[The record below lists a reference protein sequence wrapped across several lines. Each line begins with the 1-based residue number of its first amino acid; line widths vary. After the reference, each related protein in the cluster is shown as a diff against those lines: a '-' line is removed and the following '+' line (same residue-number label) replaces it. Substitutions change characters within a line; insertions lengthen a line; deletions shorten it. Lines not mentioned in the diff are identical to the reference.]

1 MCCTMKFSLALFQ
14 LAQANLKRLKLSL
27 LDADSMKNKQK
38 TTPTFTPSTPDMA
51 TPAHSSWQGVVYVC
65 IAVAFFSTSAVF
77 VRWASPFS
85 SIEIAFWRLVI
96 ATVLVGL
103 LGMLTRTP
111 LRIQRQE
118 FPRFLLYGLITA
130 LHFIFYIAA
139 LSFTTIAHGL
149 ALVYTSPIFVTIFSA
164 LFLKEALPWRKYLG
178 IGVAVIGVAIMA
190 GFQPHYTSCN
200 LSGTGQCMALGD
212 GLAVLSAICFAIYSV
227 AGRRERER
235 HPLFRYTLNV
245 YGLAAL
251 WLLPATLFLA
261 FHHTYPLVALAAI
274 AALGLFPLG
283 LGHTLYNAAVRKVH
297 ATYANLIATQ
307 EVTGGIIL
315 GIFLVGEIP
324 SLLTILGVGITLI
337 GILGVLL

>member
-1 MCCTMKFSLALFQ
+1 MHGSFLF
-14 LAQANLKRLKLSL
+14 AYAIRKLIASCR
-27 LDADSMKNKQK
+27 ASGFMKNKRE
-38 TTPTFTPSTPDMA
+38 TLPALDTPTPRA
-51 TPAHSSWQGVVYVC
+51 EAYKQSSWQGLLYVC
-65 IAVAFFSTSAVF
+65 VAVAFFSTSAVF
-77 VRWASPFS
+77 VRWAAPFS
-85 SIEIAFWRLVI
+85 SIEIAFWRLAI
-96 ATVLVGL
+96 AAALVGL
-103 LGMLTRTP
+103 LGLLTRTR
-111 LRIQRQE
+111 LRITRQE
-118 FPRFLLYGLITA
+118 LPRFLLYGLVTA

-164 LFLKEALPWRKYLG
+164 FFLKETLPRRKYLG
-178 IGVAVIGVAIMA
+178 IGVAIIGVAIMA

-200 LSGTGQCMALGD
+200 LHGTGQCMALGD
-212 GLAVLSAICFAIYSV
+212 GLAVISAIFFAIYSV
-227 AGRRERER
+227 VGRREREH

-261 FHHTYPLVALAAI
+261 FRHPYPLTAVAAIVAL
-274 AALGLFPLG
+274 GVFPLG

-324 SLLTILGVGITLI
+324 SLLTILGVVITLI

>member
-1 MCCTMKFSLALFQ
+1 
-14 LAQANLKRLKLSL
+14 
-27 LDADSMKNKQK
+27 MKNKQEVSS
-38 TTPTFTPSTPDMA
+38 STA
-51 TPAHSSWQGVVYVC
+51 SPAAEANSSARTSWQGLLYVC
-65 IAVAFFSTSAVF
+65 VAVAFFSTSAVF
-77 VRWASPFS
+77 VRWSAPFT
-85 SIEIAFWRLVI
+85 SIEIAFWRLAI
-96 ATVLVGL
+96 AALLVGL
-103 LGMLTRTP
+103 LGLLTRTP
-111 LRIQRQE
+111 LRLKRQE
-118 FPRFLLYGLITA
+118 LPRFLFYGLITA

-149 ALVYTSPIFVTIFSA
+149 ALVYTSPIFVTIFST
-164 LFLKEALPWRKYLG
+164 LFLKEALPRRKYLG
-178 IGVAVIGVAIMA
+178 IGVAVIGVAVMA
-190 GFQPHYTSCN
+190 GFQPHYTSCD

-235 HPLFRYTLNV
+235 HPLFRYTLAV

-261 FHHTYPLVALAAI
+261 LRRPYPLSALAAI

-307 EVTGGIIL
+307 EVTGGIL
-315 GIFLVGEIP
+315 PGIFLVNEIP
-324 SLLTILGVGITLI
+324 SLPTILGVLVTLA